1 MSKRSESYPNFRA
14 TFRGAEASEEEELFL
29 PDEEQVTEEECFS
42 PGWANGSPCPPNP
55 HAGLLV
61 YKTIHQ

>member
-1 MSKRSESYPNFRA
+1 MSRSGKRYPNFRA

-29 PDEEQVTEEECFS
+29 PDEEQAEEGECFS
-42 PGWANGSPCPPNP
+42 PRWASDPPCPPNP

-61 YKTIHQ
+61 YRTIYQ